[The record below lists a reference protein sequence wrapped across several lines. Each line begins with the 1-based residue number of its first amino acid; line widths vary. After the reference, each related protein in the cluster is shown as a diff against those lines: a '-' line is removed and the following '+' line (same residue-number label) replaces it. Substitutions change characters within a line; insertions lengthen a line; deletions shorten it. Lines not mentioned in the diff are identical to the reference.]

1 MTSRKLPSSLR
12 KLRFEM
18 ELIVRRFAENH
29 FYISFVLHAKNFNP
43 NCLRKHLN
51 FLKMFFLSNFISQD
65 QTPTPA
71 KSKRTKKRRVR
82 EFVES
87 PSTQAATTAFVPH
100 RQIPISGTINLSPEK
115 NQVFTSPS
123 KKAQV
128 APSHKAI
135 PVSSKSIAKMPEVV
149 RNIVVSK
156 SSVKQNPKQVIDKVS
171 AENVPQTCAEEDMGN
186 ISSFLLGLEDLLS
199 DEEQDKMS
207 DDDDFLDISLL
218 RKSRTQSKKS
228 SRNPAPKTGV
238 ATTITSVSVPKTL
251 MTTHSVVGQC
261 DTSVDLFGDSLNESA
276 IEAACQKINCAPL
289 NPTKINCA
297 PLNPP
302 KTNRISSQF
311 DIDVDFLLPVH
322 EELSCSINQLA
333 GLSVHTKPCSV
344 PNLQRLRNAHSRKE
358 NNPNTH
364 SRSKFDDCLIFVRT
378 RVTLFHI
385 ISFFLVSI
393 IMFVIMYNILQI
405 CSMLI
410 AILRIAP
417 YLI

>member
-1 MTSRKLPSSLR
+1 M
-12 KLRFEM
+12 
-18 ELIVRRFAENH
+18 
-29 FYISFVLHAKNFNP
+29 
-43 NCLRKHLN
+43 
-51 FLKMFFLSNFISQD
+51 FLLSNFISQD

-156 SSVKQNPKQVIDKVS
+156 SSVKQNPKQVIDKFS
-171 AENVPQTCAEEDMGN
+171 AEKVPQTCAEEDMGN

-333 GLSVHTKPCSV
+333 GLSVHTKPLSV
-344 PNLQRLRNAHSRKE
+344 PNLQRLRNETNPSAHSRKE

-364 SRSKFDDCLIFVRT
+364 FRSKFDDCLIFVRT

-385 ISFFLVSI
+385 ISFFLGSI
-393 IMFVIMYNILQI
+393 IMFVIMYNIFFKLKQAWLLSTI
-405 CSMLI
+405 I
-410 AILRIAP
+410 
-417 YLI
+417 YLLPSHSCLLVRYAVY